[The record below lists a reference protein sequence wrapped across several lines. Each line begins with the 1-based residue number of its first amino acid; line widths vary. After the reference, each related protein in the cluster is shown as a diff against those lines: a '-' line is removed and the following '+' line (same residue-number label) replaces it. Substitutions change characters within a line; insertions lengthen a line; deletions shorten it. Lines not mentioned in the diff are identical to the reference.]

1 VDRARAPE
9 TEAWLFST
17 YEVRL
22 HKSSEKE
29 RCGKGDA
36 DEEGNDEDEDEEEAE
51 EAKSH
56 LLALFRAV
64 SSLPPNRDQNP
75 SRTLILGSLHSA
87 LVPLLAGPPRH
98 TLTPRAVIA
107 RSPDSD
113 VADAAGGGAVLSQI
127 SIEYGKWLIRTTTA
141 AVVPPEKAKLPRGYV
156 FAALEAEDLCV
167 VVARTEIPKTVET
180 LARLR
185 GVGVREVAGEGG
197 GGGGGDGDGD
207 GDGDGGGEGRLVAWG
222 FVGVDGCL
230 STLHV
235 EPGERGR
242 GLGKAVAGRLV
253 GMVGESKGEG
263 GGGGGGGEDGRGWV
277 SGDVAVGN
285 EGSEGVMRGVGGKRV
300 WTVRWV
306 AVDLERL

>member
-36 DEEGNDEDEDEEEAE
+36 DEEGTDEEEAE

-87 LVPLLAGPPRH
+87 LVPLLAGPPTH

-127 SIEYGKWLIRTTTA
+127 STEYGKWLIPATTA

-167 VVARTEIPKTVET
+167 VMARTEIPKTVET

-197 GGGGGDGDGD
+197 GGGDGDGD
-207 GDGDGGGEGRLVAWG
+207 GDGDGGGDGRLVAWG

-235 EPGERGR
+235 EPGERGK

-263 GGGGGGGEDGRGWV
+263 GGEGGGGGEDGRGWV
-277 SGDVAVGN
+277 SGDVAVGT
-285 EGSEGVMRGVGGKRV
+285 ERSEGVMRGVGGKRG

>member
-1 VDRARAPE
+1 MDRARAPE

-22 HKSSEKE
+22 HKSSEKG

-36 DEEGNDEDEDEEEAE
+36 DEEGNDEEEAE

-75 SRTLILGSLHSA
+75 SRTLTLGSLHSA
-87 LVPLLAGPPRH
+87 LVPLLAGPPTH
-98 TLTPRAVIA
+98 TLAPRAVIA

-113 VADAAGGGAVLSQI
+113 VADEAGGGAVLSQI
-127 SIEYGKWLIRTTTA
+127 STEYGKWLIRTTAA
-141 AVVPPEKAKLPRGYV
+141 AVVPQRVKLPRGYV
-156 FAALEAEDLCV
+156 FAAIEASDLYV
-167 VVARTEIPKTVET
+167 VMARTEIPKTVET

-197 GGGGGDGDGD
+197 GGGGGDGDG
-207 GDGDGGGEGRLVAWG
+207 GGEGRLVAWG

-235 EPGERGR
+235 EAAERGK

-253 GMVGESKGEG
+253 GMVGESKREG
-263 GGGGGGGEDGRGWV
+263 GGEGAGGGEDGRGWV

-285 EGSEGVMRGVGGKRV
+285 EGSEGVMRGVGGKRG

-306 AVDLERL
+306 AVDVERL

>member
-1 VDRARAPE
+1 
-9 TEAWLFST
+9 
-17 YEVRL
+17 L

>member
-1 VDRARAPE
+1 MDRARAPE

-29 RCGKGDA
+29 RCGKG
-36 DEEGNDEDEDEEEAE
+36 NDEDEDEDGDEEEAE

-87 LVPLLAGPPRH
+87 LVPLLAHPPTH
-98 TLTPRAVIA
+98 TLTPRAVTA

-127 SIEYGKWLIRTTTA
+127 STEYGKWLIPATA
-141 AVVPPEKAKLPRGYV
+141 AAMVPQKVKLPRGYV
-156 FAALEAEDLCV
+156 FAAIEASDLCV
-167 VVARTEIPKTVET
+167 VMARTEIPKTVET
-180 LARLR
+180 LSRLR
-185 GVGVREVAGEGG
+185 GVGVREVAGG
-197 GGGGGDGDGD
+197 GGGGGDGDGG
-207 GDGDGGGEGRLVAWG
+207 GDGRLVAWG

-235 EPGERGR
+235 EAAERGK

-263 GGGGGGGEDGRGWV
+263 GGEGGGGGEDGRGWV

-285 EGSEGVMRGVGGKRV
+285 EGSEGVMRGIGGKRG

>member
-1 VDRARAPE
+1 MDRARAPE

-36 DEEGNDEDEDEEEAE
+36 DEEGNDEDEDEDEEEAE

-64 SSLPPNRDQNP
+64 SFLPSNRDQNP

-87 LVPLLAGPPRH
+87 LVPLLAGPAH

-107 RSPDSD
+107 RSPDND
-113 VADAAGGGAVLSQI
+113 VADEAGGGAVLSQI
-127 SIEYGKWLIRTTTA
+127 SIEYGKWLIPTTA
-141 AVVPPEKAKLPRGYV
+141 AMVPQKAKLPHGHV
-156 FAALEAEDLCV
+156 FAALKASDLYV
-167 VVARTEIPKTVET
+167 VMVRTEIPKTVET
-180 LARLR
+180 LSRLR
-185 GVGVREVAGEGG
+185 GVGVREVAREGG
-197 GGGGGDGDGD
+197 VG
-207 GDGDGGGEGRLVAWG
+207 GDGDGGGDGRLVAWG

-235 EPGERGR
+235 EPAERGK

-253 GMVGESKGEG
+253 EMVGESKGEG
-263 GGGGGGGEDGRGWV
+263 GGEGGGGGGGEDGRGWV

-285 EGSEGVMRGVGGKRV
+285 EGSEGVMRGVGGKRG
-300 WTVRWV
+300 WMVRWV

>member
-1 VDRARAPE
+1 MDRARAPE

-36 DEEGNDEDEDEEEAE
+36 DEEGNDDEEAE

-87 LVPLLAGPPRH
+87 LVPLLAHPPTH

-127 SIEYGKWLIRTTTA
+127 STQYGKWLIPATAA
-141 AVVPPEKAKLPRGYV
+141 AVVPQRAKLPRGYV
-156 FAALEAEDLCV
+156 FAAIEASDLCV
-167 VVARTEIPKTVET
+167 VMARTEIPKTVET
-180 LARLR
+180 LSRLR
-185 GVGVREVAGEGG
+185 GLGVREVAREGG
-197 GGGGGDGDGD
+197 GG
-207 GDGDGGGEGRLVAWG
+207 GDGGGEGRLVAWG

-235 EPGERGR
+235 EAAERGK

-253 GMVGESKGEG
+253 GMVGDSKGEG
-263 GGGGGGGEDGRGWV
+263 GGEGGGGGEDGRGWV

-285 EGSEGVMRGVGGKRV
+285 EGSEGVMRGVGGKRG